1 MKKHKCLVE
10 FGSLMTLHK
19 LQRMLFL
26 CVFIFCEYM
35 NMYMPMIYIHYKQ
48 KVWKIYKVL
57 RKKFEW
63 PVVLTPRANHF
74 LTFDPFCTGE
84 GNGTPLQ
91 YSCLENPMDRGAS

>member
-1 MKKHKCLVE
+1 MENSFNGYTVSIWDDE
-10 FGSLMTLHK
+10 
-19 LQRMLFL
+19 
-26 CVFIFCEYM
+26 
-35 NMYMPMIYIHYKQ
+35 

-63 PVVLTPRANHF
+63 PVVLPPRANHF